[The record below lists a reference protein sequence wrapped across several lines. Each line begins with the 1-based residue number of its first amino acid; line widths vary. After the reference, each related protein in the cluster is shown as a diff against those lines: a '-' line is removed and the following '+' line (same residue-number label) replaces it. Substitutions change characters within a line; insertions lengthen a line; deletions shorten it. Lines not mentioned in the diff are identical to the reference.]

1 MFRKLREALKKQR
14 YRVHSDDVAL
24 PEVHTGQVTHGDA
37 PETPEKHK
45 SINYENVAI
54 PGVHIPKK
62 KPFSLLPL
70 GEKVAPQGRMRG
82 ELARPEIFRAAV
94 QFSPPPASA
103 GAPSQRGPRD
113 SKTPLTVRS
122 GAFCP

>member
-24 PEVHTGQVTHGDA
+24 PEVHTGQIAHSDA

-54 PGVHIPKK
+54 PEVHIPKK
-62 KPFSLLPL
+62 KPGSLLPL
-70 GEKVAPQGRMRG
+70 GEKVAPQGRRRG
-82 ELARPEIFRAAV
+82 ELAAV
-94 QFSPPPASA
+94 ARKRVATEGSA
-103 GAPSQRGPRD
+103 LISHLR
-113 SKTPLTVRS
+113 
-122 GAFCP
+122 

>member
-24 PEVHTGQVTHGDA
+24 PEVHTGHVTHSDA

-54 PGVHIPKK
+54 PEVHTHKAPHNDDTHFDDPAISYDNVAIPEVHIKRK
-62 KPFSLLPL
+62 
-70 GEKVAPQGRMRG
+70 E
-82 ELARPEIFRAAV
+82 
-94 QFSPPPASA
+94 
-103 GAPSQRGPRD
+103 
-113 SKTPLTVRS
+113 
-122 GAFCP
+122 